1 MASMPGAE
9 ALAHLA
15 ADHPCLWGKI
25 HTPDAA
31 AWLLEPGARLE
42 PTRHTGKPTAQW
54 WETSKQGGL
63 DRHGQPLDALTD
75 RRGNRLIY
83 PLPQVTVE
91 RTEQG
96 QARRHTDLALYGGSI
111 FEHFGHLLL
120 DLTRTYQ
127 LLRLFRRSKESI
139 WFHYPELLRKSSE
152 HSIGNQESCFDHPL
166 VDEWLRCLGIR
177 KRARLIRHKLSSS
190 MLVSSAVL
198 YRDREFVTADFPQ
211 AAQAAL
217 APRLR
222 KRLLEV
228 ERISGRI
235 AYFSR
240 HKLQQGTTCFEG
252 EEEVVEALAQLPNVD
267 VICAEELSIREKL
280 KLFRRYPVI
289 TGFPQASLHLKYF
302 VPYHQPGELA
312 SLFLFTA
319 GPRSLNSNWVNL
331 DRVFGFGDRLL
342 DCTPSPGPGTGPV
355 TADPASGTDDT
366 NFQRRNPFAV
376 GQVIDTMRALAGQ

>member
-1 MASMPGAE
+1 M
-9 ALAHLA
+9 
-15 ADHPCLWGKI
+15 
-25 HTPDAA
+25 
-31 AWLLEPGARLE
+31 EPGARLV
-42 PTRHTGKPTAQW
+42 PTRSTGKTGPRW
-54 WETSKQGGL
+54 WETRKQGGL
-63 DRHGQPLDALTD
+63 DQYGQSIDALTD
-75 RRGNRLIY
+75 RRGSRLIY
-83 PLPQVTVE
+83 PLPQA
-91 RTEQG
+91 TEIETTRN
-96 QARRHTDLALYGGSI
+96 RRGKNQDIALYGGTI

-120 DLTRTYQ
+120 DLSRTYQ
-127 LLRLFRRSKESI
+127 LLRLFRRSKETI
-139 WFHYPELLRKSSE
+139 WFHYPEKIKRGSGEEK
-152 HSIGNQESCFDHPL
+152 GVQEAGLDHPL

-177 KRARLIRHKLSSS
+177 KRVRLIRRTLESS
-190 MLVSSAVL
+190 MLVSSSVL
-198 YRDREFVTADFPQ
+198 YRDREFVTADFP
-211 AAQAAL
+211 AAARAAL

-222 KRLLEV
+222 KRLLEI
-228 ERISGRI
+228 ERVPGRI

-252 EEEVVEALAQLPNVD
+252 EQEVVEALSQLPNVD

-289 TGFPQASLHLKYF
+289 TGFPQAALHLKYF

-342 DCTPSPGPGTGPV
+342 DCTPSPGAGTSPV
-355 TADPASGTDDT
+355 TADPTSDSADT

>member
-1 MASMPGAE
+1 MPGAE

-25 HTPDAA
+25 HTPDTAT
-31 AWLLEPGARLE
+31 WILEPDARLE

-54 WETSKQGGL
+54 WDTCKQGGV
-63 DRHGQPLDALTD
+63 DRRGQPLDALTD

-83 PLPQVTVE
+83 PMPQVTGE
-91 RTEQG
+91 STG

-127 LLRLFRRSKESI
+127 LLRLFRHSKSPI
-139 WFHYPELLRKSSE
+139 WFHYPELLRKSSG
-152 HSIGNQESCFDHPL
+152 HSIGDHKSCFDHPL

-190 MLVSSAVL
+190 MLVSSTVL

-228 ERISGRI
+228 GRVRGRI

-252 EEEVVEALAQLPNVD
+252 EQEVVDALAALPNVD

-280 KLFRRYPVI
+280 KLFRRYPLI
-289 TGFPQASLHLKYF
+289 TGFPQAALHLKYF
-302 VPYHQPGELA
+302 VPYRQPSELA

-331 DRVFGFGDRLL
+331 DRVYGFGDRLL
-342 DCTPSPGPGTGPV
+342 DCTSSGGANDPSPAAAPGDGQ
-355 TADPASGTDDT
+355 DDG

-376 GQVIDTMRALAGQ
+376 GQVIDTMRELAGQ

>member
-1 MASMPGAE
+1 MPTSDM
-9 ALAHLA
+9 LAHLR

-25 HTPDAA
+25 QTPEAA
-31 AWLLEPGARLE
+31 TWVMEPGARLV
-42 PTRHTGKPTAQW
+42 PTRSTGKTGPRW
-54 WETSKQGGL
+54 WETRKQGGL
-63 DRHGQPLDALTD
+63 DQYGQSIDALTD
-75 RRGNRLIY
+75 RRGSRLIY
-83 PLPQVTVE
+83 PLPQA
-91 RTEQG
+91 TEIETTRN
-96 QARRHTDLALYGGSI
+96 RRGKNQDIALYGGTI
-111 FEHFGHLLL
+111 FKHFGHLLL
-120 DLTRTYQ
+120 DLSRTYQ
-127 LLRLFRRSKESI
+127 LLRLFRRSKETI
-139 WFHYPELLRKSSE
+139 WFHYPEKTKRGSGEEK
-152 HSIGNQESCFDHPL
+152 GVQEAGLDHPL

-177 KRARLIRHKLSSS
+177 KRVRLIRRTLESS
-190 MLVSSAVL
+190 MLVSSSVL
-198 YRDREFVTADFPQ
+198 YRDREFVTADFP
-211 AAQAAL
+211 AAARAAL

-222 KRLLEV
+222 KRLLEI
-228 ERISGRI
+228 ERVPGRI

-252 EEEVVEALAQLPNVD
+252 EQEVVEALSQLPNVD

-289 TGFPQASLHLKYF
+289 TGFPQAALHLKYF

-342 DCTPSPGPGTGPV
+342 DCTPSPGAGTSPV
-355 TADPASGTDDT
+355 TADPTSDSADT